1 MTENFKKIAAPADAP
16 RFELHDAL
24 QLTGCELSINRLA
37 AGAAVPFV
45 HAHKANEEIYFILSG
60 KGKVEIDG
68 QSVDL
73 VEGDWL
79 RIAPEG
85 RRRIFAS
92 PDSPIGFICIQVKA
106 GSLGAYTADD
116 ALA

>member
-45 HAHKANEEIYFILSG
+45 HAHKANEELYGVLEGAGEIY
-60 KGKVEIDG
+60 IDG
-68 QSVDL
+68 KIEKIAS
-73 VEGDWL
+73 GDWFVV
-79 RIAPEG
+79 RP
-85 RRRIFAS
+85 
-92 PDSPIGFICIQVKA
+92 A
-106 GSLGAYTADD
+106 GHRAIR
-116 ALA
+116 ALAD